1 MDNKYKL
8 ISAIIQLVLALV
20 LVGIGVYY
28 FFVDQMTNFILF
40 LIVGL
45 VFIGLS
51 VRTIIKWYKDKK
63 DEGNEENKE

>member
-40 LIVGL
+40 LIVGI

-63 DEGNEENKE
+63 DEENKENKE

>member
-1 MDNKYKL
+1 MDNKYKF

-40 LIVGL
+40 LVVGII
-45 VFIGLS
+45 FIGLS
-51 VRTIIKWYKDKK
+51 VRTIIKWCKDKK
-63 DEGNEENKE
+63 DEENKQ

>member
-40 LIVGL
+40 LIVGI

-63 DEGNEENKE
+63 DEENKE

>member
-63 DEGNEENKE
+63 DDGNEENKE